1 MGIYI
6 MVSRDELE
14 DVAKK
19 FEGKKE
25 ATKVS
30 KKKDAP
36 RKTTKEHL
44 SDFADNPRGKI
55 GGRGF
60 LVG

>member
-6 MVSRDELE
+6 MVPRNELK
-14 DVAKK
+14 DLAKK
-19 FEGKKE
+19 FESKAASKE
-25 ATKVS
+25 S
-30 KKKDAP
+30 KKKEAP

-44 SDFADNPRGKI
+44 SDFAGNSGKKI

>member
-6 MVSRDELE
+6 MVQRKELS
-14 DVAKK
+14 DIAKL
-19 FEGKKE
+19 FEGKTEKSP
-25 ATKVS
+25 T
-30 KKKDAP
+30 KKDAP

-44 SDFADNPRGKI
+44 SDFAGTPGKKI

>member
-6 MVSRDELE
+6 MVQRKKPSLE
-14 DVAKK
+14 DSLGAIQAELPKQ
-19 FEGKKE
+19 KKE
-25 ATKVS
+25 VT
-30 KKKDAP
+30 

-44 SDFADNPRGKI
+44 SDFADKRGQKI
-55 GGRGF
+55 GDRGF

>member
-1 MGIYI
+1 VGIYI
-6 MVSRDELE
+6 MVPTKELSGIAKMFE
-14 DVAKK
+14 D
-19 FEGKKE
+19 KKE
-25 ATKVS
+25 KSS
-30 KKKDAP
+30 KQKDVP

-44 SDFADNPRGKI
+44 SEFSGNPGKKI

>member
-6 MVSRDELE
+6 MVQRKELRDIA
-14 DVAKK
+14 DQ
-19 FEGKKE
+19 FEGKKK
-25 ATKVS
+25 AP
-30 KKKDAP
+30 KKIDTP
-36 RKTTKEHL
+36 RKTTKDHL
-44 SDFADNPRGKI
+44 SDFAGNPGKKI

>member
-1 MGIYI
+1 VGIHI
-6 MVSRDELE
+6 MVQRKESSLE
-14 DVAKK
+14 SDLGAITPKIPK
-19 FEGKKE
+19 QKE
-25 ATKVS
+25 VK
-30 KKKDAP
+30 

-44 SDFADNPRGKI
+44 SDFSGKPGQKI

>member
-6 MVSRDELE
+6 MVQRNELSDIAKMFE
-14 DVAKK
+14 D
-19 FEGKKE
+19 KKE
-25 ATKVS
+25 KVS
-30 KKKDAP
+30 KQKDVP

-44 SDFADNPRGKI
+44 SDFAGNPGKQI

>member
-6 MVSRDELE
+6 MVPRKELRDIA
-14 DVAKK
+14 DQ

-25 ATKVS
+25 PS
-30 KKKDAP
+30 KKIDTP
-36 RKTTKEHL
+36 RKTTKVL
-44 SDFADNPRGKI
+44 VSDFAGNPGKKI

>member
-6 MVSRDELE
+6 MVQR
-14 DVAKK
+14 KK
-19 FEGKKE
+19 SNLGSDLGAIEPKHPKRKE
-25 ATKVS
+25 S
-30 KKKDAP
+30 N

-44 SDFADNPRGKI
+44 SDFSNNAGQKI

>member
-1 MGIYI
+1 VGIYI
-6 MVSRDELE
+6 MVPRDELKDLTE
-14 DVAKK
+14 K

-25 ATKVS
+25 KAPKQ
-30 KKKDAP
+30 KDVP

>member
-6 MVSRDELE
+6 MVQRKELRDIA
-14 DVAKK
+14 DQ
-19 FEGKKE
+19 FEGRKE
-25 ATKVS
+25 KPS
-30 KKKDAP
+30 KQNTAP

-44 SDFADNPRGKI
+44 SDFADNPLKKI
-55 GGRGF
+55 GGKGF

>member
-6 MVSRDELE
+6 MVPRKELSDIAKMFE
-14 DVAKK
+14 D
-19 FEGKKE
+19 KKE
-25 ATKVS
+25 KVS
-30 KKKDAP
+30 KQKDVP

-44 SDFADNPRGKI
+44 SDFSDNPRTKI

>member
-1 MGIYI
+1 
-6 MVSRDELE
+6 MVPRNELK
-14 DVAKK
+14 DIAKK
-19 FEGKKE
+19 FESKAASKD
-25 ATKVS
+25 S
-30 KKKDAP
+30 KKKEAP

-44 SDFADNPRGKI
+44 SDFSDNPNGKI

>member
-6 MVSRDELE
+6 MVQR
-14 DVAKK
+14 KK
-19 FEGKKE
+19 SSLGSKLGAIESKIPEQKE
-25 ATKVS
+25 VK
-30 KKKDAP
+30 

-44 SDFADNPRGKI
+44 SDFAGKPGQKI
-55 GGRGF
+55 GDRGF

>member
-1 MGIYI
+1 
-6 MVSRDELE
+6 MVQRKELRDIA
-14 DVAKK
+14 DQ

-25 ATKVS
+25 AP
-30 KKKDAP
+30 KKIDTP
-36 RKTTKEHL
+36 RKSTKEHL
-44 SDFADNPRGKI
+44 SDFAGSPGKKI

>member
-6 MVSRDELE
+6 MVQRKESDLE
-14 DVAKK
+14 INLGAIQPKIPK
-19 FEGKKE
+19 QKE
-25 ATKVS
+25 VS
-30 KKKDAP
+30 

-44 SDFADNPRGKI
+44 SDFAGKQGKNI

-60 LVG
+60 LSG

>member
-6 MVSRDELE
+6 MVQREELS
-14 DVAKK
+14 DIAKM

-25 ATKVS
+25 KPS
-30 KKKDAP
+30 KQNDAP

-44 SDFADNPRGKI
+44 SEFAGSPGKKI